1 MILSFLPLLK
11 KRIQNENNYHLKV
24 YLFKMLFSI
33 RAIFLIAFLFILNIN
48 IIIANDIEIKNS
60 FNYQCLWV
68 VRDALKS
75 QQSIDELV
83 NFASEKNINDLFVQ
97 VRGRGDALYSSQVIP
112 RSQLLPSNDF
122 DPLSYLLQKI
132 KGKEIKVHAWVN
144 VYLFWSS
151 KRMPTDKKH
160 LIYTNKDWI
169 DTTEEWPVDI
179 DKQLNN
185 IKKNEGEGLFLA
197 PNHPKVNNYLVSVF
211 KEILLNYEIDGLHLD
226 YVRYQDV
233 EFGRNP
239 YAIAKF
245 KQDVGRDPNPW
256 FLEMERSNVA
266 SQRLI
271 GNLKQWN
278 NAKRKSITNLVK
290 ELRGLI
296 NDIDPD
302 ILLSAAVK
310 PNLYVARERFL
321 QEWDVWLAA
330 GYVDWVVPMN
340 YSPKMSDFSQNIS
353 VINNTFPKKYR
364 DKIIMGIALYN
375 QSSNEAAKKIRYSI
389 KEKFVGISV
398 FSYNQMKKNSD
409 YSSLLDKIYEN

>member
-233 EFGRNP
+233 DFGRNP

-271 GNLKQWN
+271 WNLKQWN

>member
-1 MILSFLPLLK
+1 
-11 KRIQNENNYHLKV
+11 
-24 YLFKMLFSI
+24 
-33 RAIFLIAFLFILNIN
+33 
-48 IIIANDIEIKNS
+48 
-60 FNYQCLWV
+60 
-68 VRDALKS
+68 
-75 QQSIDELV
+75 
-83 NFASEKNINDLFVQ
+83 
-97 VRGRGDALYSSQVIP
+97 
-112 RSQLLPSNDF
+112 
-122 DPLSYLLQKI
+122 
-132 KGKEIKVHAWVN
+132 
-144 VYLFWSS
+144 
-151 KRMPTDKKH
+151 
-160 LIYTNKDWI
+160 
-169 DTTEEWPVDI
+169 
-179 DKQLNN
+179 
-185 IKKNEGEGLFLA
+185 
-197 PNHPKVNNYLVSVF
+197 NNYLVSVF

-233 EFGRNP
+233 DFGRNP